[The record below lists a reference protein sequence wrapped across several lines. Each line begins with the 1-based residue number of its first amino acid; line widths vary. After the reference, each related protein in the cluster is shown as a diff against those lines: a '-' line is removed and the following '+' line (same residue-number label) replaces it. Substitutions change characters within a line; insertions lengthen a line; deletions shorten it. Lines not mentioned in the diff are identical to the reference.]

1 MTDATTNSPFVGES
15 DSARPALTFDDAANL
30 DFAEPGEANEEEETE
45 GQSTDATGEATEDEG
60 QETGE
65 NADQGDEPN
74 DAENGEEA
82 NETQDTVIT
91 LKGGEQVPLEELK
104 LGYMRDRDY
113 RHKTQDL
120 GNKSRNLD
128 AMTTRV
134 TNTVNNIAEFL
145 IQQLPPE
152 PTRALAMQN
161 PAEYTRQKAVYD
173 DSLDLVN
180 RLIDMGGEPKK
191 VGEELKAG
199 ATEEALAEESAKLA
213 EAFPEAMKTEEGH
226 KKFFDDAFATARQ
239 LGFADDEMKGITD
252 HRIFKL
258 AHYARI
264 GLAAEQAKGKALTKV
279 NNAPPAPV
287 KAKPNGPVNPQAKS
301 SREAMSRLSKT
312 GSIRD
317 AMSVDFD

>member
-60 QETGE
+60 QETDE
-65 NADQGDEPN
+65 SADQGDEPN

-91 LKGGEQVPLEELK
+91 LKGGEQVPLDELK

-134 TNTVNNIAEFL
+134 TNTVNAVAEFL

-152 PTRALAMQN
+152 PARALAIQN
-161 PAEYTRQKAVYD
+161 PNEYTRQKAVF
-173 DSLDLVN
+173 DSAMEQVN
-180 RLIDMGGEPKK
+180 RLIDMGAEPKK
-191 VGEELKAG
+191 VAEELSAG
-199 ATEEALAEESAKLA
+199 ASEELLSTESALLA
-213 EAFPEAMKTEEGH
+213 EAFPQTKTDEGRT
-226 KKFFDDAFATARQ
+226 KFFNEAFDTARQ
-239 LGFADDEMKGITD
+239 LGFSDEEMVGITD
-252 HRIFKL
+252 HRMFKL

-264 GLAAEQAKGKALTKV
+264 GLAAELAKGKALTKV
-279 NNAPPAPV
+279 NNAPPAAV
-287 KAKPNGPVNPQAKS
+287 KAKPNGPANQQARKNQD
-301 SREAMSRLSKT
+301 AMKRLSKT

-317 AMSVDFD
+317 AMAIDFD

>member
-1 MTDATTNSPFVGES
+1 MTVATTNSPFVGES

-30 DFAEPGEANEEEETE
+30 DFAEPGEANEQEEEE
-45 GQSTDATGEATEDEG
+45 QQSTDATGEATEDEG
-60 QETGE
+60 QETDE
-65 NADQGDEPN
+65 TADQGDEPN

-134 TNTVNNIAEFL
+134 TNTVNAVAEFL

-152 PTRALAMQN
+152 PTRALAIQN
-161 PAEYTRQKAVYD
+161 PNEYTRQKAVF
-173 DSLDLVN
+173 DSALEQVN
-180 RLIDMGGEPKK
+180 RLIDMSAEPKK
-191 VGEELKAG
+191 VAEDLAAG
-199 ATEEALAEESAKLA
+199 ASDELLSTESAMLA
-213 EAFPEAMKTEEGH
+213 EAFPQTKTDEGRT
-226 KKFFDDAFATARQ
+226 KFFNEAFDTARQ
-239 LGFADDEMKGITD
+239 LGFSDDEMKGITD
-252 HRIFKL
+252 HRMFKL

-264 GLAAEQAKGKALTKV
+264 GLAAELAKGKALTKV
-279 NNAPPAPV
+279 NNAPPAAV
-287 KAKPNGPVNPQAKS
+287 KAKPTGQANQLARKNQD
-301 SREAMSRLSKT
+301 AMKRLSKT
-312 GSIRD
+312 GSIKD
-317 AMSVDFD
+317 AMSIDFD

>member
-1 MTDATTNSPFVGES
+1 MTVATTNSPFVGES

-30 DFAEPGEANEEEETE
+30 DFAEPEEANEEEEVE

-60 QETGE
+60 QETDE
-65 NADQGDEPN
+65 NADQGDEPTDVEN
-74 DAENGEEA
+74 DEEA

-134 TNTVNNIAEFL
+134 TNTVNAVADFL
-145 IQQLPPE
+145 IQQLPQE
-152 PTRALAMQN
+152 PARALAIQN
-161 PAEYTRQKAVYD
+161 PAEYMRQKAVFD
-173 DSLDLVN
+173 DAMDTVN
-180 RLIDMGGEPKK
+180 RLIDMSAEPKK
-191 VGEELKAG
+191 VAEELSAG
-199 ATEEALAEESAKLA
+199 ASDELLSTESALLA
-213 EAFPEAMKTEEGH
+213 DAFPQTKTDEGR
-226 KKFFDDAFATARQ
+226 KKFFDDAFDTARQ
-239 LGFADDEMKGITD
+239 LGFSDDEMKDITD
-252 HRIFKL
+252 HRMFKL

-264 GLAAEQAKGKALTKV
+264 GLAAELAKGKALTKV
-279 NNAPPAPV
+279 NNAPPAAV
-287 KAKPNGPVNPQAKS
+287 KAKPNGQANQQARKNQD
-301 SREAMSRLSKT
+301 AMKRLSKT

-317 AMSVDFD
+317 AMAIDFE